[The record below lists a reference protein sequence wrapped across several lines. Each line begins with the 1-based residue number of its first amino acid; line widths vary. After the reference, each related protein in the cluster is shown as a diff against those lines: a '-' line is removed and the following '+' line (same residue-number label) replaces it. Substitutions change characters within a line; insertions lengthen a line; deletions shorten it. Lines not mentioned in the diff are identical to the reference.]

1 MVRGT
6 PGSPQHAVLKR
17 HVLRLFRGLHRFTA
31 LVEVHAGLPSRVEHG
46 LRGDTG
52 SALRRAEV
60 RKERS
65 EQREHEGREHAHEEV
80 LIPPQPRVRND
91 PWFERIDAQPPV
103 LARERQRR
111 REDRLLRRRVRIA
124 PASFEPPG
132 FHSPRALASTERNR
146 PPRKPAIAAGLRS
159 GSSTA
164 DATFT
169 TSAPSR
175 RCGNNSSV
183 NKNVPKW
190 FVANVE
196 SHPTEFCGSASRR
209 HC

>member
-1 MVRGT
+1 
-6 PGSPQHAVLKR
+6 PG
-17 HVLRLFRGLHRFTA
+17 
-31 LVEVHAGLPSRVEHG
+31 
-46 LRGDTG
+46 
-52 SALRRAEV
+52 
-60 RKERS
+60 
-65 EQREHEGREHAHEEV
+65 
-80 LIPPQPRVRND
+80 ND

-132 FHSPRALASTERNR
+132 FHSPRPLASTERNR
-146 PPRKPAIAAGLRS
+146 PRRKPAIAAGLRS

-196 SHPTEFCGSASRR
+196 SHPTEFCVACFCLTPALLNTPALWSLSATNSTTAHCPLAVSSRPSNP
-209 HC
+209 HTQGTPSLQM